1 MNYPN
6 TFWENRYGAEG
17 YTYGIQPNAY
27 FKTQL
32 DAAGTPGRLLLLAEG
47 EGRNAVYAAA
57 HGWQVTAVDFSPK
70 AREKALALA
79 EAQGVEFEYLIAD
92 IQEFDFDAHNKWD
105 AIALIYA
112 HFPAEW
118 RAAVHR
124 KCADALAPDGILI
137 LEAFNPDQLN
147 RTSGGPKNIDMLYT
161 VAILKQDFEQLETI
175 ECEAFTIVLDEGD
188 GHSGFGE
195 VVRGCFRK
203 K

>member
-6 TFWENRYGAEG
+6 TFWENRYQSDG
-17 YTYGIQPNAY
+17 YTYGTRPNAY
-27 FKTQL
+27 FKAQL

-57 HGWQVTAVDFSPK
+57 KGWQVTAVDFSPK

-92 IQEFDFDAHNKWD
+92 IQHFDFDSHGKWD
-105 AIALIYA
+105 AVALIYA
-112 HFPAEW
+112 HFPAAW
-118 RAAVHR
+118 RASVHR
-124 KCADALAPDGILI
+124 KCADALAPGGILVV
-137 LEAFNPDQLN
+137 EAFNPNQLS
-147 RTSGGPKNIDMLYT
+147 RTSGGPKNIDMLYSKT
-161 VAILKQDFEQLETI
+161 ILEQDFEPLETI
-175 ECEAFTIVLDEGD
+175 ECKELTIVLDEGE

-195 VVRGCFRK
+195 VVRGYFRK